1 MSIDLK
7 PHNQEILDDSRESI
21 TKKIDRLIDFVQN
34 NSELWQCTY
43 CKSIDTA
50 INESF
55 GKNLDANKR
64 KELIDLLKMLNKDY
78 EYIMVRKSKGKLS
91 EKNIERLREAGVGR
105 VFGNSNKQQEIIEGY
120 GMENKTFKYITK
132 RYGSIEKFHMTYIDS
147 LMKGNNEKTIDKKL
161 LGKNNLIKCFDLNAP
176 DFIYRDNEGYLEFLE
191 KLLGEKII
199 IIENKNVIF
208 ECVDE
213 IIESLKE
220 ENVEIVKRYYGLDG
234 FKKMSYQQ
242 IGELNGITRESVR
255 QRIERSIKSI
265 ELLNVNVL
273 MIQNY
278 ILNYGVNEEEV
289 QKFLNEYFKKYSV
302 FYTEQVRPIDE
313 DAKEELTS
321 LLSKKMKNV
330 TAQKLGEASF
340 EVGIGDIDKFDE
352 TERVLESLVKK
363 EKEET
368 KEGGKNIDE

>member
-1 MSIDLK
+1 M
-7 PHNQEILDDSRESI
+7 
-21 TKKIDRLIDFVQN
+21 
-34 NSELWQCTY
+34 
-43 CKSIDTA
+43 
-50 INESF
+50 
-55 GKNLDANKR
+55 
-64 KELIDLLKMLNKDY
+64 
-78 EYIMVRKSKGKLS
+78 
-91 EKNIERLREAGVGR
+91 
-105 VFGNSNKQQEIIEGY
+105 
-120 GMENKTFKYITK
+120 
-132 RYGSIEKFHMTYIDS
+132 
-147 LMKGNNEKTIDKKL
+147 KKL

-220 ENVEIVKRYYGLDG
+220 ENAEIVKRYYGLDG

>member
-1 MSIDLK
+1 MNMDLN
-7 PHNQEILDDSRESI
+7 PNNQEKLDNSRESI

-64 KELIDLLKMLNKDY
+64 KELIDLLKTLNKDY

-105 VFGNSNKQQEIIEGY
+105 VFGNSNKQQEMIEEY
-120 GMENKTFKYITK
+120 GIENKVFKNITK
-132 RYGSIEKFHMTYIDS
+132 RYGSLERFYMTYIES
-147 LMKGNNEKTIDKKL
+147 LMKGNNEKTIDKNL
-161 LGKNNLIKCFDLNAP
+161 LGKNKLIRYFDLNAP
-176 DFIYRDNEGYLEFLE
+176 DFIYRDNEGYLKFLE
-191 KLLGEKII
+191 NLLGKKII

-220 ENVEIVKRYYGLDG
+220 ENVEIMKRSYGLDG
-234 FKKMSYQQ
+234 FKKVSYQK
-242 IGELNGITRESVR
+242 IGELNGITREGVR
-255 QRIERSIKSI
+255 QRIERSIKAI
-265 ELLNVNVL
+265 EPLNVNVL
-273 MIQNY
+273 MIQKY

-289 QKFLNEYFKKYSV
+289 QKFLNVYFKKYSA
-302 FYTEQVRPIDE
+302 FYTEQVRPIDKGV
-313 DAKEELTS
+313 KEELTA
-321 LLSKKMKNV
+321 LLSKKMKNITV
-330 TAQKLGEASF
+330 QELDEAGR
-340 EVGIGDIDKFDE
+340 EVGIGDIDKYYE
-352 TERVLESLVKK
+352 TERVIKNLV
-363 EKEET
+363 EKER
-368 KEGGKNIDE
+368 KGR

>member
-50 INESF
+50 INESL

-220 ENVEIVKRYYGLDG
+220 ENAEIVKRYYGLDG

>member
-64 KELIDLLKMLNKDY
+64 KELIDLLKTLNKDY

-120 GMENKTFKYITK
+120 GIENKTFKYITK

-220 ENVEIVKRYYGLDG
+220 ENAEIVKRYYGLDG
-234 FKKMSYQQ
+234 FKKMFYQQ

-302 FYTEQVRPIDE
+302 FYTEQVRPIEE

-340 EVGIGDIDKFDE
+340 EVGIGNIDKFDE

-368 KEGGKNIDE
+368 KEGGKI